1 MKLETERL
9 ILRKPRESDW
19 KDIFEIIDKTTIKN
33 FVMPNPF
40 QKKHAKYLV
49 NSSLKDFGKKNY
61 KFFIERKKDKKI
73 IGMCGIKDITDK
85 DKISETQLWL
95 GTKYFRNYYG
105 MEAKIAINDF
115 AFNKL
120 KMRKLT
126 SEVLSINKSSNKLQK
141 KFGYVL
147 EGVKRK
153 DTFISFVKKY
163 VDMNVYGIFKSEWKK
178 VASKL
183 KKELKSK
190 IKKFEKN

>member
-9 ILRKPRESDW
+9 ILRKPKESDW
-19 KDIFEIIDKTTIKN
+19 KEIFEIVDKITIKN

-40 QKKHAKYLV
+40 QKKHAKYLT
-49 NSSLKDFGKKNY
+49 NSSLKDFGKKSY

-73 IGMCGIKDITDK
+73 MGMAGIKDITDK

-105 MEAKIAINDF
+105 TEAKIAINDF

-120 KMRKLT
+120 KLRKLT
-126 SEVLSINKSSNKLQK
+126 AEVLSINKSSNELQK
-141 KFGYVL
+141 RFGYVL
-147 EGVKRK
+147 EGIKRK

-163 VDMNVYGIFKSEWKK
+163 VDMNSYGIFKEEWNK
-178 VASKL
+178 VSPKL
-183 KKELKSK
+183 KKELKQK
-190 IKKFEKN
+190 IRKLEK